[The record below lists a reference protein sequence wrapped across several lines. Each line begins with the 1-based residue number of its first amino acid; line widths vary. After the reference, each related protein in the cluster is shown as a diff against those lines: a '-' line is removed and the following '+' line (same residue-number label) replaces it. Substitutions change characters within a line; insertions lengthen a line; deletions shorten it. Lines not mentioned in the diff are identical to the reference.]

1 MLIGKR
7 QIFIR
12 FAGCNIN
19 CKYCD
24 TQISQAGDVGDYYSV
39 DELNKVVES
48 LITPDFDSLEITGG
62 EPLLHSDYIRDFLSK
77 YDYKAMLETNA
88 TLPDNLLDLVDVI
101 DIVSMD
107 IKLPEHFN
115 TKDEWLMVYE
125 NELKSIKI
133 MEDNNLKY
141 YIKIVVSPTT
151 TIKIIEDILKDLN
164 GIVGSDVELVVQPV
178 SPMSLWD
185 SKKNLF
191 TISEEI
197 GKYYN
202 VSIIPQ
208 IHKYMEIE

>member
-1 MLIGKR
+1 M
-7 QIFIR
+7 
-12 FAGCNIN
+12 
-19 CKYCD
+19 
-24 TQISQAGDVGDYYSV
+24 GDVGEYYSV
-39 DELNKVVES
+39 DELNDVVQS

-62 EPLLHSDYIRDFLSK
+62 EPLLNSDYIRDFLSK

-88 TLPDNLLDLVDVI
+88 TLPENLYDLVDVI

-115 TKDEWLMVYE
+115 SKKEWLTVYE

-133 MEDNNLKY
+133 MEDYNLKY

-151 TIKIIEDILKDLN
+151 STQIIEDILKDLN
-164 GIVGSDVELVVQPV
+164 GLVSGNVEVIVQPV

-185 SKKNLF
+185 TKENLF
-191 TISEEI
+191 TISELI
-197 GKYYN
+197 GKHFS

-208 IHKYMEIE
+208 IHKYLEIE

>member
-1 MLIGKR
+1 MIGKR

-24 TQISQAGDVGDYYSV
+24 TENSKSGDIGEYYSI
-39 DELNKVVES
+39 DELNDIVQS
-48 LITPDFDSLEITGG
+48 LMTPDFDSLEITGG
-62 EPLLHSDYIRDFLSK
+62 EPLIHSEYIKDFLLK
-77 YDYKAMLETNA
+77 YNYRAMLETNA
-88 TLPDNLLDLVDVI
+88 TLPENLLDLVDVI

-107 IKLPEHFN
+107 IKLPEHFD
-115 TKDEWLMVYE
+115 TKKEWLTVYE
-125 NELKSIKI
+125 NELKSIRI

-141 YIKIVVSPTT
+141 YVKIVVSPTT
-151 TIKIIEDILKDLN
+151 STKIIEDILNNLKT
-164 GIVGSDVELVVQPV
+164 IVSSDVELIVQPV

-191 TISEEI
+191 TISELI